1 MAAAAANANAISVE
15 MSSNSQQ
22 AAPRSVPS
30 ESLPNMES
38 IHVAYSKKKH
48 SWNPLGLFLY
58 LFVLFSCLFSLYL
71 VFTPFSNNF
80 AIAWAYFYSDYLPMK
95 NRRSTKILTIQNR

>member
-38 IHVAYSKKKH
+38 IHVAYSKK
-48 SWNPLGLFLY
+48 STVGIRWVYFYIYLFFFRSFLLFIFSLPGFYSVFQQFCDCVGLFL
-58 LFVLFSCLFSLYL
+58 F
-71 VFTPFSNNF
+71 
-80 AIAWAYFYSDYLPMK
+80 
-95 NRRSTKILTIQNR
+95 